1 MTIGVLRWD
10 IKPVGVSTTLGSKS
24 TMPAPVSSSISSD
37 GKNEEAVRQN
47 CLDGLAELP
56 YHERLTCF
64 LRGAARHWVA
74 GGISVI
80 DFRPLY
86 TVTLYDLQRQLAREI
101 QKVEG
106 ENITDEQL
114 SRMRGTLH
122 EYNTSSLT
130 LTALTCLP
138 NTPPSQRAP

>member
-1 MTIGVLRWD
+1 ML
-10 IKPVGVSTTLGSKS
+10 
-24 TMPAPVSSSISSD
+24 APIPPSISGD
-37 GKNEEAVRQN
+37 GKNEEAVREN

-56 YHERLTCF
+56 YHERLTRF
-64 LRGAARHWVA
+64 LWGAARHWVA

-86 TVTLYDLQRQLAREI
+86 TVTLYSLQRQLAQEI
-101 QKVEG
+101 QNVE
-106 ENITDEQL
+106 EKNITDEQL

-122 EYNTSSLT
+122 EYSTSSLT

>member
-1 MTIGVLRWD
+1 
-10 IKPVGVSTTLGSKS
+10 
-24 TMPAPVSSSISSD
+24 MPAPVSSSISSD
-37 GKNEEAVRQN
+37 GKNEEAVREN

-56 YHERLTCF
+56 YHERLTRF

-86 TVTLYDLQRQLAREI
+86 TITLYDLQRQLAREI

-122 EYNTSSLT
+122 EYSTSSLT
-130 LTALTCLP
+130 LTALACLP
-138 NTPPSQRAP
+138 NTPPSQCAP

>member
-1 MTIGVLRWD
+1 
-10 IKPVGVSTTLGSKS
+10 
-24 TMPAPVSSSISSD
+24 MPATVSSSISSGSKD
-37 GKNEEAVRQN
+37 EEAIHGN
-47 CLDGLAELP
+47 CLDGLAELS
-56 YHERLTCF
+56 YHERLTRF

-86 TVTLYDLQRQLAREI
+86 TVTLYDLQRQLTREI

-114 SRMRGTLH
+114 IRMRGTLH
-122 EYNTSSLT
+122 EYSTSSWT
-130 LTALTCLP
+130 LTALTRLP
-138 NTPPSQRAP
+138 NTPPSQCAP